1 MARSVMFTF
10 PLDQPSIEAQG
21 FRYAENA
28 APGNAVWMTLPPE
41 AGMRVA
47 KGDLGLSYIKDFE
60 SRPLETAGLPFIL
73 K

>member
-1 MARSVMFTF
+1 MFTY
-10 PLDQPSIEAQG
+10 PLDQPSIEGQG

-28 APGNAVWMTLPPE
+28 APGNAIWMTLPAE
-41 AGMRVA
+41 APMRTA
-47 KGDLGLSYIKDFE
+47 KGDLGLEHIKDFE